1 MKRSFIIFV
10 LITLISVSSNLI
22 FAQAAFEHHINRL
35 ALEVSE
41 NGSSLYRDNT
51 ILYPTWPYDSRY
63 FNFSSKKMY
72 IESWGVWLGV
82 RNFKGVNDTT
92 AKDAF
97 VACGNLYLSSNDITP
112 LSLQKRI
119 RFPYPSVSVYD
130 GTGQTKIESFDN
142 ASVVPSLVCDEQI
155 ESVWTTSL
163 GITVQLKTYAYAIE
177 GHRNYIIFDYRF
189 INTGN
194 VDKNVQTKE
203 LSKQLNDVWFGIPFS
218 TDIKPRFGGTEIDDN
233 YEYYGSTYS
242 NRVKGDK
249 SADSARVLIAWD
261 GDHVDTESYD
271 PDPITLEPRVQG
283 YYGLGVLHVDKQAID
298 DLESGSSD
306 NSAQPVNVDGDSGLE
321 SSPST
326 QIQKLSQGGNKNF
339 AGYGTDNFLMSFG
352 PYNIPV
358 NEDVRIVLVQIIDG
372 VSRDKAVELGM
383 QRLSGKITKEQ
394 YEAQVATGRD
404 SLFKS
409 LNSAKIAFTKKFN
422 IPDPPPSP
430 DSLFVSSGIG
440 SIKINWSA
448 SAENAVDQDS
458 KKKDFS
464 GYKIYR
470 AAISPENNWE
480 KIYECGGNSGNPI
493 IHSYVDSSVVM
504 GFDYYYAVTSF
515 DDGKSNTLMPGL
527 SLESSRLTSTAYV
540 GASAAVA
547 PQKNQQDIKNNLRVV
562 PNPFNI
568 RSVNYGD
575 PNNPSDASNNK
586 LLFVGLPGKCTI
598 RIFTVS
604 GDLVKTIYHDSGLG
618 SEEWN
623 QVTDSN
629 QFIVSGLY
637 IAHVES
643 EVGNE
648 IIKFVVIR

>member
-1 MKRSFIIFV
+1 MKRSFTIFV
-10 LITLISVSSNLI
+10 VIILAFFSNNILY
-22 FAQAAFEHHINRL
+22 AQAAFEHHINRL

-51 ILYPTWPYDSRY
+51 ILYPTWPYDTRY

-72 IESWGVWLGV
+72 IESWGVWLGA
-82 RNFKGVNDTT
+82 RNFKGVGDTL

-97 VACGNLYLSSNDITP
+97 VACGNLYLSSNDIIP

-119 RFPYPSVSVYD
+119 RFPYPSVKVYD
-130 GTGQTKIESFDN
+130 GSGQTKTESFDN
-142 ASVVPSLVCDEQI
+142 ASLVPSLVCDEQI

-163 GITVQLKTYAYAIE
+163 GITIQLKTYAYAIE
-177 GHRNYIIFDYRF
+177 GHKNYVIFDYRF

-218 TDIKPRFGGTEIDDN
+218 TDIKPRFGGTELDDN
-233 YEYYGSTYS
+233 YEYYGSTY
-242 NRVKGDK
+242 NNWIRGDK
-249 SADSARVLIAWD
+249 TVDSARVLIAWD
-261 GDHVDTESYD
+261 GNHVDTENYD
-271 PDPITLEPRVQG
+271 PDPITEEPRVPG
-283 YYGLGVLHVDKQAID
+283 YYGLGVLHVDKQAVD

-306 NSAQPVNVDGDSGLE
+306 NPSQPINVDDDSGLE
-321 SSPST
+321 ASASN

-339 AGYGTDNFLMSFG
+339 AGYGAGNFLMSFG
-352 PYNIPV
+352 PYNIPI

-372 VSRDKAVELGM
+372 ISRNKAIELGM
-383 QRLSGKITKEQ
+383 QRLSGKISKEQ
-394 YEAQVATGRD
+394 YEAQIATGRD
-404 SLFKS
+404 SMFKS
-409 LNSAKIAFTKKFN
+409 LNAAKIAFNKKYN
-422 IPDPPPSP
+422 IPDPPPPP

-440 SIKINWSA
+440 NIKVNWSG
-448 SAENAVDQDS
+448 SSENAIDPDA
-458 KKKDFS
+458 KKKDFA
-464 GYKIYR
+464 GYRVYR
-470 AAISPENNWE
+470 TAISPENNWE
-480 KIYECGGNSGNPI
+480 KIYEVGGNSGNPI
-493 IHSYVDSSVVM
+493 VHSYVDSSVVM
-504 GFDYYYAVTSF
+504 GFDYYYAVTAF
-515 DDGKSNTLMPGL
+515 DDGKNNYLKPGL

-540 GASAAVA
+540 GASAAVG
-547 PQKNQQDIKNNLRVV
+547 PQRTHQEMKNHLRVV

-575 PNNPSDASNNK
+575 PNNPGDAANNK
-586 LLFVGLPGKCTI
+586 LVFVGLPGKCTI

-643 EVGNE
+643 EIGNE